1 MRTCGKWREERQGAR
16 SFDLKI
22 FEAKS
27 PSSSFKK
34 YEIEV
39 EVKGFR
45 SQISRTPGIKAG
57 EEWRGIDC
65 RKDIHPLVAKTEQL
79 LQLARGA
86 EIVHRGLRVV
96 LCGRPNSGKSSLLNA
111 LANRNIA
118 IVSEL
123 AGTTRDVV
131 EVKYS
136 SLNHCFLFLNGRY
149 CFFSPYIFHAIS
161 HSQLKIMNMKYS

>member
-1 MRTCGKWREERQGAR
+1 MSRAELRTCGKWREGRQGAR

-27 PSSSFKK
+27 PNSSFKK

-39 EVKGFR
+39 DVKIFR
-45 SQISRTPGIKAG
+45 SQISSYTPEIKAR
-57 EEWRGIDC
+57 EERRGIDC
-65 RKDIHPLVAKTEQL
+65 RKDIHPLVVKTEQL

-111 LANRNIA
+111 LANRSIA

-123 AGTTRDVV
+123 AGTTRDIV
-131 EVKYS
+131 EVKDS
-136 SLNHCFLFLNGRY
+136 S
-149 CFFSPYIFHAIS
+149 
-161 HSQLKIMNMKYS
+161 